1 MARLCRVCKSVQISP
16 ATAPRHPQNKAEC
29 FDTCIYCIMS
39 DHSLYPGGLTAAAVQ
54 MDLIPPELAEYM
66 KNDKS
71 FSENV
76 RTSDSTAITVTY
88 ESDKPLSAK
97 EIVRKLDDHVIGQ
110 PDAKRLLA
118 TEAHLHRVRQ
128 HIEQY
133 GDDEGVELEKANILL
148 IGPTGTGKTYVAER
162 LAKILGGIFV
172 RVDASE
178 LTEAGYVGGS
188 IEAIPK
194 QILQAAGNDIRKAES
209 AIVFVDE
216 IDKKREERGHGRDVS
231 GASVQR
237 GLLKIMEGG
246 KDVGFDLSKVLF
258 IFAGSFAGI
267 EPVIEKRL
275 GTSGGGMGF
284 NASVAKRE
292 QDDNILKHITTEDL
306 LAFGMIPELIGR
318 LPVRI
323 TLDALTVED
332 LVRILTDA
340 KDSQI
345 RQAQVLAKAKG
356 VTDLCFTDAAIELI
370 AKQALAQQTGARA
383 LKGVIRRKLS
393 DFFFDLASDELD
405 GKSVVIDVKGEEFDV
420 CAQDAAISSES

>member
-1 MARLCRVCKSVQISP
+1 MARICKACKAMQLTAAS
-16 ATAPRHPQNKAEC
+16 APRNPKNKQET
-29 FDTCIYCIMS
+29 FDTCIFCIMK
-39 DHSLYPGGLTAAAVQ
+39 DPELYPGGLEAAAKA
-54 MDLIPPELAEYM
+54 MDVIPPELAEHIE
-66 KNDKS
+66 NN
-71 FSENV
+71 SEFAERLRVGNGQ
-76 RTSDSTAITVTY
+76 A
-88 ESDKPLSAK
+88 LSVYNQPEKMMPAK
-97 EIVRKLDDHVIGQ
+97 EIAQRLGEYVIGQ
-110 PDAKRLLA
+110 EDAKRLLA

-128 HIEQY
+128 QIEQV

-148 IGPTGTGKTYVAER
+148 IGPTGTGKTYIAEK
-162 LAKILGGIFV
+162 LAEILGGIFV

-194 QILQAAGNDIRKAES
+194 QILKAAGNDVRKAES

-216 IDKKREERGHGRDVS
+216 IDKKREEGGHGRDVS

-237 GLLKIMEGG
+237 GLLKIIEGG

-267 EPVIEKRL
+267 EPIIEKRI
-275 GTSGGGMGF
+275 GAAGGGMGF
-284 NASVAKRE
+284 NASVAKPQE
-292 QDDNILKHITTEDL
+292 IENVLKHVTTEDL

-318 LPVRI
+318 LPVRVV
-323 TLDALTVED
+323 LDALTVED
-332 LVRILTDA
+332 LVRILTEA

-356 VTDLCFTDAAIELI
+356 VHNLQFTDEAIELI
-370 AKQALAQQTGARA
+370 AKQALAQKTGARS

-405 GKSVVIDVKGEEFDV
+405 GKDVVIDVNGEEFDICV
-420 CAQDAAISSES
+420 LDSANSED